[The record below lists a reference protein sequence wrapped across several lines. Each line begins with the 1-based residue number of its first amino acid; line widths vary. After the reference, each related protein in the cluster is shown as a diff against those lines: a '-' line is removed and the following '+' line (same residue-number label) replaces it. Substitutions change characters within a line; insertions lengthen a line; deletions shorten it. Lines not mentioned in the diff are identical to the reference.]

1 MVKRSGGRQM
11 SADLVKKIDQ
21 WLPPRRARLLTI
33 CYVGV
38 IYATLPIM
46 RPILNFLKGTLGEAF
61 SPAVYV
67 FLFFVALGIIF
78 LFLTHRRG
86 WKSLVLLCGIL
97 GVTAYILP
105 SIKYPEERVHFLEYA
120 VLGVLLYFA
129 LRKNIQGRG
138 VFLFIPAFVFLIGLG
153 DEIIQGI
160 LPNRV
165 YQFTDVLL
173 NFFGG
178 ILGELILITF
188 NPVLVKGKKSV

>member
-1 MVKRSGGRQM
+1 MNP
-11 SADLVKKIDQ
+11 DLFNKITQ
-21 WLPPRRARLLTI
+21 WLSPRRAQLLTI

-38 IYATLPIM
+38 VYATLPIM
-46 RPILNFLKGTLGEAF
+46 RPILNFLKGALGEAF

-67 FLFFVALGIIF
+67 FLLFVALGIIV
-78 LFLTHRRG
+78 LFLREGRG
-86 WKSLVLLCGIL
+86 WKSLLLLFGIL
-97 GVTAYILP
+97 GVTASILP

-129 LRKNIQGRG
+129 LREKIRGRR
-138 VFLFIPAFVFLIGLG
+138 VLLSIPLVIFFVGLG
-153 DEIIQGI
+153 DELIQGI

-165 YQFTDVLL
+165 YQFTDVVL

-188 NPVLVKGKKSV
+188 NPMLIKREKSV

>member
-1 MVKRSGGRQM
+1 M
-11 SADLVKKIDQ
+11 SVDLFNKLDQ
-21 WLPPRRARLLTI
+21 WLPPRRAQFLAI

-38 IYATLPIM
+38 IYATLPVM
-46 RPILNFLKGTLGEAF
+46 RPILNFLKGTLGGAF

-67 FLFFVALGIIF
+67 FLLFIALGTIY
-78 LFLTHRRG
+78 LFLKHGRG
-86 WKSLVLLCGIL
+86 WKSLILLVGIL
-97 GVTAYILP
+97 GVTASILP
-105 SIKYPEERVHFLEYA
+105 SIKYPEERIHFLEYA
-120 VLGVLLYFA
+120 ILGVLLYFA

-178 ILGELILITF
+178 VLGELIFITF
-188 NPVLVKGKKSV
+188 NPMLVKAKKSV